1 MGQAF
6 TIGIAAV
13 SATVTIQRPGRE
25 EEQFTAEI
33 RVRDMDEQK
42 ALREKQQNGE
52 VTDNDHVREDL
63 LGITG
68 LADANGNEVDGT
80 PEIVEKIWRDPYAF
94 MGIMRAWHR
103 VQQGLP
109 EETVKN

>member
-6 TIGIAAV
+6 TVGVASV
-13 SATVTIQRPGRE
+13 FSTVIVNRPGRE

-42 ALREKQQNGE
+42 ALHEKQQSGE
-52 VTDNDHVREDL
+52 VTGNDHVREDL
-63 LGITG
+63 LAITG
-68 LADANGNEVDGT
+68 LADAKGNDVEAT
-80 PEIVEKIWRDPYAF
+80 PETIDKIWKDPYAF

-109 EETVKN
+109 EETAKN